1 MPVKKLAVVF
11 VIVAVAIG
19 GFVTGLFL
27 LQQRQDLRERAAVPG
42 GEARVSLT
50 PATGS
55 FNVGDTISTSV
66 NFNTS
71 GIAVSGI
78 AVRILYPF
86 SGSTPE
92 VSVSGI
98 RVSNT
103 LLSSGSWTCPTQNA
117 SQQGGNVVIDIACA
131 NTSAAGFTSSTDTLL
146 ANIDLKINRAPS
158 AVLEVK
164 FDPALSVV
172 TRKSDN
178 QDILLIPSSTGRY
191 TVGEA
196 AEATPTT
203 QPGSPTPT
211 TRVTSPTATRSIT
224 PTDDLGTGGLAESIT
239 PTTQTLPDAGV
250 SHPTL
255 LGIGLGTF
263 VILGAMLLAL

>member
-164 FDPALSVV
+164 FDP
-172 TRKSDN
+172 
-178 QDILLIPSSTGRY
+178 
-191 TVGEA
+191 VGEA

-203 QPGSPTPT
+203 QPGSPTTT